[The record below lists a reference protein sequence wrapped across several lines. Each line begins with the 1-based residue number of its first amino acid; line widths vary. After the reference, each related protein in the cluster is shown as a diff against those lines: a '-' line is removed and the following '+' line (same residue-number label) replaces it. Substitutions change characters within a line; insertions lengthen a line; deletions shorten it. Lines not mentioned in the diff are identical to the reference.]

1 MNFGHEVGQVYYNQ
15 YCHGM
20 GGVSI
25 GRRGSW
31 RLVLGIGK
39 RGTAQEDA
47 DGFDG
52 GGEEEKGPHRGPDG
66 MACDH
71 CMLLGPEG

>member
-52 GGEEEKGPHRGPDG
+52 GGEKAHAAARTAWPVTIV
-66 MACDH
+66 CY
-71 CMLLGPEG
+71 